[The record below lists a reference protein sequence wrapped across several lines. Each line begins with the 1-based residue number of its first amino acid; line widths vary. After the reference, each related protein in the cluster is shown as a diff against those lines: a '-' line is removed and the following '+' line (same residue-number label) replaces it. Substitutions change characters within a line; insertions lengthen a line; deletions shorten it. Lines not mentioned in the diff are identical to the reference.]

1 MHIYIQN
8 EVKNEIASISVFKKQ
23 VLFIKIANVLQH
35 KLHQSFTSTNFDW
48 LKLACPN
55 RKVSQEPRGG
65 SLSPEPPA

>member
-23 VLFIKIANVLQH
+23 VLFIKTANVLQH

-48 LKLACPN
+48 LKLRLKFWPVPIERCLRN
-55 RKVSQEPRGG
+55 
-65 SLSPEPPA
+65 PEVVA